1 MSLVF
6 LVLFGKFRSLIV
18 QVIFVK
24 YLLICCIVYILL
36 YIILVFVGRKLMSFW
51 MGEVKIY
58 ELYTVVCGF
67 YVCWVVLRIGIVL
80 YNWIF

>member
-1 MSLVF
+1 MLYS
-6 LVLFGKFRSLIV
+6 
-18 QVIFVK
+18 
-24 YLLICCIVYILL
+24 L